1 MPKFTS
7 YAIRSKPNEE
17 RGDQSFMVKTEELVQ
32 TNAGTTLTQWAA
44 QALEVTGEKIH
55 LRLRGNTVHILCE
68 SESCPP
74 MAIAITRVTNALK
87 QQGIDAL
94 LPPDHPPI
102 EEIFLYGRSKGTK
115 RPDWSV
121 RIESSRPDSP
131 ATMDSA
137 QSESGPSSVE
147 LPPTLTLAASPTPPT
162 PPPDNHPF
170 SIADARMMLRV
181 QSRASLGDPEAEALL
196 AKGMARY
203 LNETLSLYSISVKV
217 LLRPLKRADRNWGDR
232 PSPPRRLWIFCQ
244 SANFPDATPLAL
256 PMAER
261 LRELQLSGCAD
272 AVILGRTTPD
282 GKPELLLRVDL
293 TPPEE
298 RLKAWA
304 RWGDLPAITRLLNQA
319 VAPLGLEVG
328 SVQKDATLHLFCGN
342 SSPEVEGVCADSPL
356 AAADK
361 SLCID
366 AIAPILKSLAPQG
379 LHAVTLYGCRY
390 GRHLDIPSNAPP
402 LWVDWLDLP
411 AARDSLLALS
421 ARELASQGNLDALQF
436 LLDRLVNPELD
447 AKLNGRGLSVFLR
460 QDPDLLHVMVEAS
473 PCPEQDT
480 VAPLILE
487 LLRELKLNGVEELR
501 LYGRRGG
508 DKHPSWRYSSAIFTP
523 LQLLPCEPEPTPPS
537 PEESHPEHPD
547 SELESAEETLPAI
560 INFTHGAPDT
570 TEDLPEAVESMFA
583 ADPPE
588 ELQACLTK
596 QVISPK
602 PRERPSPGW
611 VTRLLLV
618 TGLFIPAKTFR
629 RGPTSSSKIAFIW
642 GVLGLLGMLHA
653 DWLLGRVPLF
663 SDTSSPSSETATIPG
678 QAPEDP
684 SALSAGNP
692 QDGLNL
698 GELSLNPSKNE
709 GDPIFNGSSFTEFQE
724 EPAIALNPETRPRF
738 DYPTFNSQQLD
749 EQLEL
754 YLQYLATSGPPD
766 VLIIGS
772 SRALRGVAP
781 MTIEESL
788 SSRYPG
794 LKVFNF
800 GINGA
805 TAQVADFVIRELIPQ
820 EQLPKLILWADGAR
834 ALNSGRSDRTFEAIA
849 RSPGYRHLLQGNRPV
864 VPAMANSDDES
875 QSLAS
880 LSETLVQRA
889 RTGFSV
895 GESYEKLDEWINE
908 KLASISAN
916 YENRDRLQGFLRSQL
931 LLPLADIADNFIPE
945 TNRSSPEAIAETTPD
960 PTLASVEAS
969 LIALSAESAASSGI
983 DNLPTSTL
991 SNGFLPLSVRFNPMT
1006 YYEKHAR
1013 VSGDY
1018 DADYESFQLAGIQ
1031 TAAVTNLLQFTRDR
1045 QIPLVFINM
1054 PLTQEY
1060 LDPVRLEY
1068 EREFQKYML
1077 SLSLEKEGLSFRD
1090 LSQLWPTEIDR
1101 FSDPSHLNRYGA
1113 HEVSNRLSQD
1123 PMIPWP
1129 QTQ

>member
-1 MPKFTS
+1 
-7 YAIRSKPNEE
+7 
-17 RGDQSFMVKTEELVQ
+17 MVNTQELVQ
-32 TNAGTTLTQWAA
+32 TNTGTTLTQWAA
-44 QALEVTGEKIH
+44 KALAVTEENIH
-55 LRLRGNTVHILCE
+55 LRFRGNTLHILWE
-68 SESCPP
+68 SDRCPS
-74 MAIAITRVTNALK
+74 MAIAVSRLTDALK
-87 QQGIDAL
+87 KQGIDSL

-102 EEIFLYGRSKGTK
+102 DEIFLYGRTLGTK

-121 RIESSRPDSP
+121 RIESTHPNSSALKGSP
-131 ATMDSA
+131 RSKTKRSTA
-137 QSESGPSSVE
+137 EVK
-147 LPPTLTLAASPTPPT
+147 PTQT
-162 PPPDNHPF
+162 PPPPPPPPTENLPF
-170 SIADARMMLRV
+170 SIADARMMLKV
-181 QSRASLGDPEAEALL
+181 QSRASLGNPEAEVLL

-203 LNETLSLYSISVKV
+203 LTETLSLYSISLKV
-217 LLRPLKRADRNWGDR
+217 LIRPLKRAERTWGDR
-232 PSPPRRLWIFCQ
+232 PYPPRRLWIFCQ
-244 SANFPDATPLAL
+244 SPNYPDATPLAL
-256 PMAER
+256 PIAER
-261 LRELQLSGCAD
+261 LRELQLTGCTD
-272 AVILGRTTPD
+272 AAILGRTTPD

-293 TPPEE
+293 TPTVE
-298 RLKAWA
+298 RLKTWA
-304 RWGDLPAITRLLNQA
+304 KWGDIPAITRLLNQA
-319 VAPLGLEVG
+319 VASKGLEIG
-328 SVQKDATLHLFCGN
+328 AVQKDATLHLFCGN
-342 SSPEVEGVCADSPL
+342 SAPDSEATDSPL

-366 AIAPILKSLAPQG
+366 AIAPLLKSLSPQG
-379 LHAVTLYGCRY
+379 LHAVTLYGCRD
-390 GRHLDIPSNAPP
+390 GRQLDTPSNAPP

-411 AARDSLLALS
+411 AARNPLLALS
-421 ARELASQGNLDALQF
+421 PRELATQGNLDALQF

-447 AKLNGRGLSVFLR
+447 AKLNGTGLSVFLR
-460 QDPDLLHVMVEAS
+460 QDPDLLHIMVEGS
-473 PCPEQDT
+473 TCPDQDT
-480 VAPLILE
+480 LAPLILE
-487 LLRELKLNGVEELR
+487 FLQELNLNGVEQLR

-508 DKHPSWRYSSAIFTP
+508 DKQPSWRYHTAIFP
-523 LQLLPCEPEPTPPS
+523 PSSLLPPEPEAPLAIPEDPTPEPPATS
-537 PEESHPEHPD
+537 EPDEIASDTPE
-547 SELESAEETLPAI
+547 PAI
-560 INFTHGAPDT
+560 AFTHGEPDA

-583 ADPPE
+583 SDPPE

-596 QVISPK
+596 QVIPLA

-611 VTRLLLV
+611 VTRLFLV

-629 RGPTSSSKIAFIW
+629 RGPASSSKVAFIW
-642 GVLGLLGMLHA
+642 GFLGLLVMLQT
-653 DWLLGRVPLF
+653 DWLLGSAALF
-663 SDTSSPSSETATIPG
+663 PVSSPGLETATVSGEP
-678 QAPEDP
+678 QADPSVLPLQRPEDR
-684 SALSAGNP
+684 LG
-692 QDGLNL
+692 L
-698 GELSLNPSKNE
+698 GELSLNPSAKDE
-709 GDPIFNGSSFTEFQE
+709 DPIFNGSSFTELE
-724 EPAIALNPETRPRF
+724 EDPAIAVNPETLPTF

-749 EQLEL
+749 EQLRL

-805 TAQVADFVIRELIPQ
+805 TAQVADFVVRELIPQ

-834 ALNSGRSDRTFEAIA
+834 ALNSGRSDRTFEAIS
-849 RSPGYRHLLQGNRPV
+849 RSPGYRHLLQGNRPQI
-864 VPAMANSDDES
+864 PELAKRDDEAS
-875 QSLAS
+875 QSLSS

-889 RTGFSV
+889 RTGLNV
-895 GESYEKLDEWINE
+895 KESYEKLDLWINE
-908 KLASISAN
+908 KLASVSAN
-916 YENRDRLQGFLRSQL
+916 YEHRDRLQGFLRGQL
-931 LLPLADIADNFIPE
+931 LLPLADIANHFIPE
-945 TNRSSPEAIAETTPD
+945 PSRPPEEAIAEIPAETTTD
-960 PTLASVEAS
+960 STFDSVEES
-969 LIALSAESAASSGI
+969 LIALSEESAALSGP
-983 DNLPTSTL
+983 DTLQSATL

-1031 TAAVTNLLQFTRDR
+1031 TAAVTNLLAFTREH

-1068 EREFQKYML
+1068 EREFQTYML

>member
-1 MPKFTS
+1 
-7 YAIRSKPNEE
+7 
-17 RGDQSFMVKTEELVQ
+17 MVNTQELVQ
-32 TNAGTTLTQWAA
+32 TNTGITLTQWAA
-44 QALEVTGEKIH
+44 QALEVPGENIH
-55 LRLRGNTVHILCE
+55 LRFRGNTLHILWE
-68 SESCPP
+68 SESCPS
-74 MAIAITRVTNALK
+74 MAIAVARLTDALK
-87 QQGIDAL
+87 KQGIDSL
-94 LPPDHPPI
+94 LPPDHPSI
-102 EEIFLYGRSKGTK
+102 EEIFLYGRTLGTK

-121 RIESSRPDSP
+121 RIESSH
-131 ATMDSA
+131 
-137 QSESGPSSVE
+137 
-147 LPPTLTLAASPTPPT
+147 PTSPTPADLPSSENGPSCAELQPT
-162 PPPDNHPF
+162 PAPPPTENLPF
-170 SIADARMMLRV
+170 SITDARMMLKV
-181 QSRASLGDPEAEALL
+181 QSRASLGNPEAEALL

-203 LNETLSLYSISVKV
+203 LTEALSLYSVSVKV
-217 LLRPLKRADRNWGDR
+217 LIRPLKRAARTWGDR
-232 PSPPRRLWIFCQ
+232 PYPPRRLWIFCQ
-244 SANFPDATPLAL
+244 SPDSPDATPLAL
-256 PMAER
+256 PIAER
-261 LRELQLSGCAD
+261 LRELQLTGCAD
-272 AVILGRTTPD
+272 AAILGRTTPD

-293 TPPEE
+293 TPTTE
-298 RLKAWA
+298 RLTSWA
-304 RWGDLPAITRLLNQA
+304 KWGDIPAITRLLNQA
-319 VAPLGLEVG
+319 VASKGLEVG
-328 SVQKDATLHLFCGN
+328 AVQKDATLHLFCGN
-342 SSPEVEGVCADSPL
+342 STPDSDPTATDSPL

-390 GRHLDIPSNAPP
+390 GRQLDTPSNAPP

-411 AARDSLLALS
+411 AARDPLLALS
-421 ARELASQGNLDALQF
+421 PRELATQGNLDALQF

-447 AKLNGRGLSVFLR
+447 AKLNGSGLSVFLR
-460 QDPDLLHVMVEAS
+460 QDPDLLHIMVEGS
-473 PCPEQDT
+473 TCPDQDT
-480 VAPLILE
+480 LAPLVLE
-487 LLRELKLNGVEELR
+487 FLQDLNLNGVEELR

-508 DKHPSWRYSSAIFTP
+508 DKHPSWRYHTPIFAPSS
-523 LQLLPCEPEPTPPS
+523 LLPLEPEPSLSTPEDPT
-537 PEESHPEHPD
+537 PEPLEGPEP
-547 SELESAEETLPAI
+547 ELAEETPEPAI
-560 INFTHGAPDT
+560 AFTHGDPDA

-583 ADPPE
+583 SDPPE

-596 QVISPK
+596 QVIPLA

-611 VTRLLLV
+611 VTRLLLL

-629 RGPTSSSKIAFIW
+629 RAPASSGKVAFIW
-642 GVLGLLGMLHA
+642 GFLGLLVMLQTDLFLGHA
-653 DWLLGRVPLF
+653 AWFPV
-663 SDTSSPSSETATIPG
+663 SSSPSAETATVSG
-678 QAPEDP
+678 EPEADP
-684 SALSAGNP
+684 NSLPDASSQEGSSF
-692 QDGLNL
+692 
-698 GELSLNPSKNE
+698 GELSRNPSPNE
-709 GDPIFNGSSFTEFQE
+709 DDPIFNGSSFTDSQE
-724 EPAIALNPETRPRF
+724 DPAIAVNPETVPTF

-749 EQLEL
+749 EQLRL
-754 YLQYLATSGPPD
+754 YLQYLATSGAPD

-805 TAQVADFVIRELIPQ
+805 TAQVADFVVRELIPQ

-834 ALNSGRSDRTFEAIA
+834 AFNSGRSDRTFEAIS
-849 RSPGYRHLLQGNRPV
+849 RSPGYRHLLLGNRPRI
-864 VPAMANSDDES
+864 PEMAKDDDAS
-875 QSLAS
+875 QSLSS
-880 LSETLVQRA
+880 LSESLVQRA
-889 RTGFSV
+889 RTGLNV
-895 GESYEKLDEWINE
+895 QESYETLDQWINE
-908 KLASISAN
+908 KLASLSAN
-916 YENRDRLQGFLRSQL
+916 YQQRDRLQGFLRGQL
-931 LLPLADIADNFIPE
+931 LLPLADIANNFIPE
-945 TNRSSPEAIAETTPD
+945 PSRPSPEAIAETTTD
-960 PTLASVEAS
+960 PTFDSVEQS
-969 LIALSAESAASSGI
+969 IIALSEESAALSGP
-983 DNLPTSTL
+983 DTLEPSTL

-1018 DADYESFQLAGIQ
+1018 DADYESFQLVGIQ
-1031 TAAVTNLLQFTRDR
+1031 TAAVTNLLEFTRQH